1 MPVSKHP
8 KYVITCNFKSFL
20 IYDMENTN
28 GESQE
33 ILLENLPKEYY
44 RLQFIVNQGN
54 ENIKNRKENI

>member
-1 MPVSKHP
+1 
-8 KYVITCNFKSFL
+8 
-20 IYDMENTN
+20 MENTN